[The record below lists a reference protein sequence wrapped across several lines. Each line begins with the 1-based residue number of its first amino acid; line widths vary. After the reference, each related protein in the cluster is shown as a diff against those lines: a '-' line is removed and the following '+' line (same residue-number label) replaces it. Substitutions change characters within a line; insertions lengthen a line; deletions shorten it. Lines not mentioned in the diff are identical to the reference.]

1 VRRTTAL
8 DPARAGGAIGTSVV
22 GGRLASAAPQGTG
35 AARLGAPPP
44 DFHMAQPA
52 RPPIRAPS

>member
-8 DPARAGGAIGTSVV
+8 DPVLVV

-35 AARLGAPPP
+35 AARLGAPPI
-44 DFHMAQPA
+44 FRPA
-52 RPPIRAPS
+52 TNPRTL

>member
-8 DPARAGGAIGTSVV
+8 DPVLVV